1 MSPPSMAPGAIPS
14 CSQRGLAVLSE
25 KGCVRHR
32 PLLPHC
38 RLAAGIKVFQAGEG
52 APAARIMK
60 PAGALVLLWAALLLI
75 SGGGGHLGG
84 FSGGSP
90 GVLTTS

>member
-1 MSPPSMAPGAIPS
+1 MLP
-14 CSQRGLAVLSE
+14 E

-38 RLAAGIKVFQAGEG
+38 GPAAAIKVFQAGEG
-52 APAARIMK
+52 AAAARIMK

-84 FSGGSP
+84 FSGGSDNFL
-90 GVLTTS
+90 GQF